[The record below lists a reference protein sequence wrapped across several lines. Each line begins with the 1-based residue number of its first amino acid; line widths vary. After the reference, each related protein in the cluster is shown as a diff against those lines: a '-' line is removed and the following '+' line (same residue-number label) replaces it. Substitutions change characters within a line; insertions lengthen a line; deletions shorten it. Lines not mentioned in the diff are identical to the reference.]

1 MTLDCIRLRNP
12 KLEDL
17 GEVIP
22 DAEIMEN
29 YYLYDDKEIYVQE
42 IIKEKNFEQQTAT
55 TMSNFYHIIT
65 REWNPQTWQLGPIF
79 EVKIDKMI

>member
-1 MTLDCIRLRNP
+1 MRNP

-42 IIKEKNFEQQTAT
+42 IVKGKHFEQ
-55 TMSNFYHIIT
+55 
-65 REWNPQTWQLGPIF
+65 
-79 EVKIDKMI
+79 